1 MLDVSSCIA
10 ISLKDLATNVPN
22 GRRSLPFFKKR
33 GTPFQKNILICGIYP
48 DMLAAMRNLV
58 GNGFMFRVDI
68 GPSVVLVLFAWRQ
81 SH

>member
-1 MLDVSSCIA
+1 MHSDFAERSSNKCSERQEIF
-10 ISLKDLATNVPN
+10 TV
-22 GRRSLPFFKKR
+22 FQER
-33 GTPFQKNILICGIYP
+33 GTPFQKNILICGIYS

-58 GNGFMFRVDI
+58 GSGFMFRVDI